1 MSLTLFVE
9 QWMYF
14 IRKFSPFTTVSGEKI
29 GSFLILGQLKGK
41 KHGFDSLVAVNWKW
55 YDR

>member
-1 MSLTLFVE
+1 MPLTLFVE

-41 KHGFDSLVAVNWKW
+41 KHGLDSLVEVN
-55 YDR
+55 